1 MQDTKEQSML
11 YLHDVDLMEL
21 TDSQEKLCMESL
33 EVFAKNT
40 ESNET
45 TSSTVMKSS
54 TRTIERKS
62 SSAKL
67 PTFNFHRV
75 GQVHIHYH

>member
-1 MQDTKEQSML
+1 
-11 YLHDVDLMEL
+11 
-21 TDSQEKLCMESL
+21 
-33 EVFAKNT
+33 
-40 ESNET
+40 
-45 TSSTVMKSS
+45 VMKSS

-62 SSAKL
+62 WSAKL